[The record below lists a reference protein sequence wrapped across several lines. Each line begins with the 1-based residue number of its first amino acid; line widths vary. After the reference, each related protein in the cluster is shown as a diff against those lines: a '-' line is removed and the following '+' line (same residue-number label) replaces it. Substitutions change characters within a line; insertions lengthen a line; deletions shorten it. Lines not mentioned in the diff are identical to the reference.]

1 MITIDSL
8 HAGYGKLEIL
18 HDISLT
24 FAEKQFTTVLG
35 PNGSGKST
43 LMKSIL
49 GITTIHSGS
58 IQFKGRELI
67 GIRTEHIS
75 KLGIA
80 YVPQRENVFTDLTVR
95 ENLQLGVRTLPKADR
110 QTAIDEV
117 HELFPILG
125 KRERQKAGQ
134 LSGGE
139 RQMVAMA
146 IAWLTR
152 PTIMLLDE
160 PSAGLAPV
168 IASEVFSVL
177 QTLSQQGM
185 TLVVVEQNARRI
197 LQYCDYAFVL
207 REGQLAFQG
216 TAEAC
221 LHDEETIKG
230 YLGVRS

>member
-1 MITIDSL
+1 MIDL
-8 HAGYGKLEIL
+8 KALKAGYGKLEIL
-18 HDISLT
+18 HDLSLT

-49 GITTIHSGS
+49 GLTTIH
-58 IQFKGRELI
+58 KGAITFAGQELV
-67 GIRTEHIS
+67 GMQTEAIS

-80 YVPQRENVFTDLTVR
+80 YIPQRENVFTDLTVR
-95 ENLQLGVRTLPKADR
+95 ENLLLGVRILPKQER
-110 QTAIDEV
+110 QSALDEV
-117 HELFPILG
+117 HNLFPILA

-139 RQMVAMA
+139 RQMVAIA
-146 IAWLTR
+146 IGWLTK

-168 IASEVFSVL
+168 VASEVFRVL
-177 QTLSQQGM
+177 QNLREQGM
-185 TLVVVEQNARRI
+185 TLVVVEQNARRV

-207 REGQLAFQG
+207 REGQLAFKG
-216 TAEAC
+216 TGQEC
-221 LHDEETIKG
+221 LADEETVKG
-230 YLGVRS
+230 YLGVR

>member
-1 MITIDSL
+1 MITVQSL

-24 FAEKQFTTVLG
+24 FAEQQFTTVLG

-49 GITTIHSGS
+49 GLTHIFSGS
-58 IQFKGRELI
+58 IQFMDKELTE
-67 GIRTEHIS
+67 IRTEHIS
-75 KLGIA
+75 ALGIA
-80 YVPQRENVFTDLTVR
+80 YVPQRENVFTELTVR
-95 ENLQLGVRTLPKADR
+95 ENLQLGVRTLSK
-110 QTAIDEV
+110 IDGKQALDEI
-117 HELFPILG
+117 HDLFPILG
-125 KRERQKAGQ
+125 KREGQKAGQ

-139 RQMVAMA
+139 RQMVAIA

-168 IASEVFSVL
+168 VASEVFRVL
-177 QTLSQQGM
+177 QTLSKQGL

-197 LQYCDYAFVL
+197 LQFCDYAFVL

-216 TAEAC
+216 SAEAC
-221 LHDEETIKG
+221 LNDEETIKG
-230 YLGVRS
+230 YLGVR

>member
-1 MITIDSL
+1 MITVQSL

-18 HDISLT
+18 HNISLT

-49 GITTIHSGS
+49 GLTTILSGS
-58 IQFKGRELI
+58 IQFMGRELI
-67 GIRTEHIS
+67 DVRTEHIS

-80 YVPQRENVFTDLTVR
+80 YVPQRENIFTELTVK
-95 ENLQLGVRTLPKADR
+95 ENLQLGVRTLPKNDR
-110 QTAIDEV
+110 PSAMDEV
-117 HELFPILG
+117 YDLFPILG

-152 PTIMLLDE
+152 PTMMLLDE

-177 QTLSQQGM
+177 QTLREQGM

-221 LHDEETIKG
+221 LNDEETIKG
-230 YLGVRS
+230 YLGVR

>member
-1 MITIDSL
+1 MIAIKSL
-8 HAGYGKLEIL
+8 HTGYGKLEIL

-49 GITTIHSGS
+49 GLTHVFSGS
-58 IQFKGRELI
+58 IQFMDKELI
-67 GIRTEHIS
+67 GIPTENMS

-80 YVPQRENVFTDLTVR
+80 YVPQRENVFTQLTVR
-95 ENLQLGVRTLPKADR
+95 ENLQLGVRALSTQDAKQAL
-110 QTAIDEV
+110 DEV
-117 HELFPILG
+117 HNLFPILA
-125 KRERQKAGQ
+125 KREGQQAGQ

-139 RQMVAMA
+139 RQMVAIA

-168 IASEVFSVL
+168 VASEVFRVL
-177 QTLSQQGM
+177 QMLSQQGM

-197 LQYCDYAFVL
+197 LQFCDYAFVL

-216 TAEAC
+216 TAEEC
-221 LHDEETIKG
+221 LKDEETIKG
-230 YLGVRS
+230 YLGVR

>member
-1 MITIDSL
+1 MITINAL

-58 IQFKGRELI
+58 IQFMGRELV
-67 GIRTEHIS
+67 GIRTENIS

-95 ENLQLGVRTLPKADR
+95 ENLQLGVRTLPKDDR
-110 QTAIDEV
+110 QHVMDEV

-139 RQMVAMA
+139 RQMVAIA

-168 IASEVFSVL
+168 IASEVFGVL
-177 QTLSQQGM
+177 QTLREQGM

-197 LQYCDYAFVL
+197 LQYCDYAFVM

-221 LHDEETIKG
+221 LNDEETIKG